1 MKNTVPQKFP
11 LGVREF
17 IALIAGAMALSAL
30 AIDTMLPAFAQMS
43 QDFGLVGASANQIQW
58 VVYAFML
65 GFSVAQL
72 VYGSFADAYG
82 RKPVILFGLAVFLL
96 ATVGA
101 MLAQSFT
108 TLLWMRGLQG
118 VGMAALRV
126 LSIAIVRDRFG
137 GAQMARVMSFVM
149 MVFITVPIVAPSVGQ
164 FFLFFSTWHSIF
176 ILLLLA
182 AAAWGGWFVLRMP
195 ETLAP
200 EHKRPLSFV
209 NTQAAF
215 RLCIGQRSSV
225 VYASAAGLLYGCL
238 MTYLGSSEQLFA
250 RGVYQLGERFSLV
263 FGSIAIGMG
272 LAAWLN
278 TRLVERVGLVQ
289 MVRGS
294 LLAFALTAWVLFVS
308 AWWFNGVLPLGWF
321 MALVCVCMACFSLT
335 MPNLNALAMQPL
347 QAVAGSA
354 ASLIGTYTT
363 LIGVVLGSQLGG
375 LSDGTVLPFAL
386 AFLLLSNG
394 ACALVY
400 GFTGSNKL
408 KGHQHG

>member
-1 MKNTVPQKFP
+1 MKNTVSQKFP
-11 LGVREF
+11 LGAREF

-43 QDFGLVGASANQIQW
+43 QDFGLVGANANQIQW

-82 RKPVILFGLAVFLL
+82 RKPVILFGLVVFLL

-101 MLAQSFT
+101 MLAQNFT

-126 LSIAIVRDRFG
+126 LSMAIVRDRFS

-149 MVFITVPIVAPSVGQ
+149 MVFITVPILAPSVGQ
-164 FFLFFSTWHSIF
+164 LFLLWSTWHSIF
-176 ILLLLA
+176 ILLFVA
-182 AAAWGGWFVLRMP
+182 AVIWGGWFMRRMP

-200 EHKRPLSFV
+200 EYKRPLSF
-209 NTQAAF
+209 NSTRAAF
-215 RLCIGQRSSV
+215 LLCIRNSSSV

-250 RGVYQLGERFSLV
+250 RGVYHLGEQFSLV
-263 FGSIAIGMG
+263 FGSIALGMG

-278 TRLVERVGLVQ
+278 TRMVERLGLVN

-294 LLAFALTAWVLFVS
+294 LLVFALAAWVLFLS
-308 AWWFNGVLPLGWF
+308 AWWFNGALPLWWF
-321 MALVCVCMACFSLT
+321 MLMIAICMACFSLT

-375 LSDGTVLPFAL
+375 RFDGSVLPFTQ
-386 AFLLLSNG
+386 AFLVLSNG
-394 ACALVY
+394 ACVLVFVFVWR
-400 GFTGSNKL
+400 GHKL
-408 KGHQHG
+408 KVQND